1 MRAINLKTE
10 HLNDPIGIDIER
22 PYLSWNCSGGKKQT
36 AYEILTGS
44 LELKCWRNSVVGDY
58 TECGRYDYCDYCN
71 LCAGVNYTEHGD
83 FRKPAETNCYM
94 AKCRYNLAQKLMKNP
109 NQPMTREQLID
120 ALQKLPIKETILQRK
135 F

>member
-1 MRAINLKTE
+1 M
-10 HLNDPIGIDIER
+10 
-22 PYLSWNCSGGKKQT
+22 
-36 AYEILTGS
+36 
-44 LELKCWRNSVVGDY
+44 
-58 TECGRYDYCDYCN
+58 
-71 LCAGVNYTEHGD
+71 NYTEHGD

-109 NQPMTREQLID
+109 NRPMTREQLID